1 MNLYE
6 PVSALSFVKR
16 LSFPLICFSPSMR
29 GERVWYK
36 RHAECS
42 TAVSFKS
49 CTSCTDLGFTRLATT
64 ISRKINY
71 DVTQSRPEGAARL
84 HTPKTC
90 STLSS
95 LTTRKQKLSNRAGVH
110 RRGERERGEGAGT
123 EGRGGIF
130 SFSYIDDSN
139 IPPASKSPRWSRSST
154 GNSFVWNSTAGAQ
167 TGACARFP
175 TACAPSAQKRHTHTQ
190 NSRHWDNHTPN
201 KQPLCA
207 QTLLESEM
215 RIWQQSYHSLKA
227 KNTAEVCLWVR
238 EGIGSLSKYP
248 HT

>member
-1 MNLYE
+1 MVRYSLPLLISEMNLYE

-42 TAVSFKS
+42 TAVSLKS

-95 LTTRKQKLSNRAGVH
+95 LTTRKQKLSNRAGVY
-110 RRGERERGEGAGT
+110 RRGRERERGESGNG
-123 EGRGGIF
+123 GKRRGGGYF
-130 SFSYIDDSN
+130 QFQLH
-139 IPPASKSPRWSRSST
+139 R
-154 GNSFVWNSTAGAQ
+154 
-167 TGACARFP
+167 
-175 TACAPSAQKRHTHTQ
+175 
-190 NSRHWDNHTPN
+190 
-201 KQPLCA
+201 
-207 QTLLESEM
+207 
-215 RIWQQSYHSLKA
+215 
-227 KNTAEVCLWVR
+227 
-238 EGIGSLSKYP
+238 
-248 HT
+248 